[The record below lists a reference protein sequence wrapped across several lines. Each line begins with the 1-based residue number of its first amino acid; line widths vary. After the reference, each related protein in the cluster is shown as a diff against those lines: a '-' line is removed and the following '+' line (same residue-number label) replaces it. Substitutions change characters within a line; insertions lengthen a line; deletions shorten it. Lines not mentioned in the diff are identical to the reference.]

1 MLYFRACFRLFCFRV
16 IDAAMPRIQLFKNIL
31 RELRQ
36 ATKDRNVPF
45 SYPLV
50 IQFVVSE
57 FRYNRLTD
65 AQKCAKENESV
76 HLAET
81 YLNYLQN
88 RRKHSE
94 LVELYKT
101 KEKTTEEAANMVG
114 LSLPP
119 KPVCE
124 Q

>member
-1 MLYFRACFRLFCFRV
+1 MSRV
-16 IDAAMPRIQLFKNIL
+16 QLFRNLL
-31 RELRQ
+31 RELRRSV
-36 ATKDRNVPF
+36 KERNAPF
-45 SYPLV
+45 SYTPV
-50 IQFVVSE
+50 MQFIISE
-57 FRYNRLTD
+57 FRNNQLTD
-65 AQKCAKENESV
+65 AQKCARENEAV

-81 YLNYLQN
+81 YLNYLEN

-101 KEKTTEEAANMVG
+101 KEKTTEEAANLVG
-114 LSLPP
+114 LALPK